1 MQLSER
7 AELHCAVLYG
17 CDFSWGLMAV
27 LFFVC
32 SGSYG
37 GLRARRG
44 PGFRGDAAGL
54 VCGGAGH
61 GDRHRSAA
69 TGGGAG
75 AQSHVRQPAG
85 QGKRLYSFQKCI
97 KSLSFLPLTYTPQS
111 FAFQGWTYPE
121 PQSEREDLVY
131 YEHKPLPKPRPG
143 AESQEERSSDKS
155 LIRRPSNPLDIAVTR
170 LAELERHIERR
181 YLRSPLGTTI
191 QIKLDNVGTVTVPA
205 PAPSTSAGGEG

>member
-1 MQLSER
+1 MEVSELDEGQVSVETLQEWCVEEQ
-7 AELHCAVLYG
+7 AMETDIALLQQVEELERKVTSASLQVKV
-17 CDFSWGLMAV
+17 S
-27 LFFVC
+27 VC
-32 SGSYG
+32 TAS
-37 GLRARRG
+37 RN
-44 PGFRGDAAGL
+44 
-54 VCGGAGH
+54 
-61 GDRHRSAA
+61 
-69 TGGGAG
+69 
-75 AQSHVRQPAG
+75 
-85 QGKRLYSFQKCI
+85 I
-97 KSLSFLPLTYTPQS
+97 KLLQFLLLTYTPQF

-131 YEHKPLPKPRPG
+131 YEHKLLPKPRPG
-143 AESQEERSSDKS
+143 AESQEERSSEKG